1 MAKGIYCYI
10 DKKDNQI
17 VYVGKDSNIHRNIR
31 HKTHHQ
37 LSSYHTQVIN
47 RVLQNNINRYQY
59 KILWTI
65 DDCTTNHLNQMEIY
79 FINKYNPKFNFTSGG
94 DGGRLSVESRKKI
107 SQALK
112 GKYCGKKNAF
122 FGQKHNETTKS
133 KIRQAKL
140 GAKNPNY
147 NKRMSIE
154 TRKKMS
160 ESHNNTTGFYRV
172 YKFESS
178 TYKKGFGW
186 RYQYV
191 DNSNRRFNVSATSLS
206 TLKQKVLDKNLEW
219 LVLNEEKAKQSLLL
233 DDV

>member
-31 HKTHHQ
+31 HKEHRQ
-37 LSSYHTQVIN
+37 LSSYHKQVIN
-47 RVLQNNINRYQY
+47 RVLQNDINRYQY
-59 KILWTI
+59 RILWMI

-79 FINKYNPKFNFTSGG
+79 FINKYNPRFNFTQGG
-94 DGGRLSVESRKKI
+94 DGINGYRHTTQAKEKI
-107 SQALK
+107 SK
-112 GKYCGKKNAF
+112 
-122 FGQKHNETTKS
+122 
-133 KIRQAKL
+133 AKL
-140 GAKNPNY
+140 GVKNPNY

-160 ESHNNTTGFYRV
+160 ESHNNTSGFYRV

-206 TLKQKVLDKNLEW
+206 ILKQKVLDKNLEW